1 MAEQIQ
7 ALRRYEI
14 TFLGHNAEGTLPMR
28 TITEGVTRK
37 AAIQAF
43 VAQYRPTGGWF
54 LGDAEDVTERE
65 QQEEADNHR
74 EQTGQ

>member
-1 MAEQIQ
+1 MTDRIP

-14 TFLGHNAEGTLPMR
+14 TFMGHNAQGALPLK

-65 QQEEADNHR
+65 QRKEAEADS
-74 EQTGQ
+74 EPQK